1 MTNFVELVSVLFKFD
16 VRNSSD
22 AYSQVSPTELESVI
36 MERPEVADVAV
47 VGIPDA
53 LAGEI
58 PKAFVVLKPSHKLTE
73 KEVYDAVATKL
84 TKYKHLEGGVV
95 FVDSIPRNV
104 AGKIMRN
111 ELKVLARP
119 KKH

>member
-1 MTNFVELVSVLFKFD
+1 
-16 VRNSSD
+16 
-22 AYSQVSPTELESVI
+22 

-53 LAGEI
+53 LAGEL

-73 KEVYDAVATKL
+73 KEVYEAVATKL

-119 KKH
+119 KKY

>member
-1 MTNFVELVSVLFKFD
+1 M
-16 VRNSSD
+16 
-22 AYSQVSPTELESVI
+22 SPTELESVI

-47 VGIPDA
+47 VGVPDP
-53 LAGEI
+53 LAGEV
-58 PKAFVVLKPSHKLTE
+58 PKAFVVLKSNHKLTE
-73 KEVYDAVATKL
+73 KDVYDTVAQKL

-95 FVDSIPRNV
+95 FLDAIPRNV

-111 ELKVLARP
+111 ELKVLGSKN